1 MGALSKREYL
11 KKLFFFLVGF
21 LLFNK
26 DDIDPTS
33 IGLIGAC
40 FKNAS
45 WGWWFNAGSEELLET
60 DLAVVFELLLTSES
74 AEDFFFRLDTGA
86 LELFWF
92 PFETNFL
99 IRVVKLS
106 AEELGLVEFVL
117 EEFLLEEVEVDPVLD
132 FLLNLKYF
140 LPFCDDF
147 LALLII
153 LQSALKLKKKCTKLV
168 LFKRKYIFLKKSI
181 LFVR

>member
-1 MGALSKREYL
+1 M
-11 KKLFFFLVGF
+11 VGF

-26 DDIDPTS
+26 EDIDPTS

-45 WGWWFNAGSEELLET
+45 WGCWFNAGSEELLET

-106 AEELGLVEFVL
+106 AEELVLVEFVL

-153 LQSALKLKKKCTKLV
+153 LQSALKSE
-168 LFKRKYIFLKKSI
+168 KKSI
-181 LFVR
+181 QLGLHENYFKIIDFRFEILR